1 MSWPEGCSREV
12 EPDDFLELF
21 FGLTIALISACCY
34 FIRARLLAVTV
45 ITRITSTDDLVGLL
59 LCPPLVYL
67 LAEKSAL
74 MFLRVYFYEASS
86 SGSNGRR
93 LQTTDTSQR
102 RFDIC
107 LVHLFFLCL
116 LCLSVPRV
124 VSMFFRFSFWLRA
137 RLDVICC

>member
-12 EPDDFLELF
+12 EPGDFLELF
-21 FGLTIALISACCY
+21 FGLAIALISACCY

-107 LVHLFFLCL
+107 LVHLFFCL